1 MKINASQLQ
10 HDNAF
15 IKDATG
21 TPRVEEF
28 STDIKGRI
36 PSLCIKLHLRMRID
50 DTAHRMFWQYTRCL
64 SQFGGGNQQTS
75 SASIQPLTLGKRAH
89 VILSAMADIGPPVRL
104 LIILNDDNSVRLE
117 LRNGIPNSMEE
128 LIEEVNNSCGLED
141 ILEKLADKVYTY
153 KAYPTDAD
161 FSDVA
166 EALTSKHPCLKEPGS
181 FNESY
186 GWKQR
191 MKVKIANYRT
201 LLRTHGT
208 SAELAVNSSKT
219 KSQEESYPAK
229 NLKRAR
235 QAEANHFPSLPID
248 KLLQVIRSRGGV
260 VKQKTTG
267 ILQVLDETVDIT
279 IRREC
284 ILKSLMIYLGE
295 PVDHLIKEFQEAEA
309 GELEQATMAIFVIG
323 KEDQFHRPKDV
334 KVLIDG
340 TEVLIDG
347 TEVLNGL
354 PSVATAFAMLFALI
368 YALNLRYP
376 KELQSTFEVVQKVL
390 MELEGKKMSP
400 KVNRLRTQLFI
411 PE

>member
-1 MKINASQLQ
+1 
-10 HDNAF
+10 
-15 IKDATG
+15 
-21 TPRVEEF
+21 
-28 STDIKGRI
+28 
-36 PSLCIKLHLRMRID
+36 
-50 DTAHRMFWQYTRCL
+50 MFWQYTRCL

-128 LIEEVNNSCGLED
+128 LIEE
-141 ILEKLADKVYTY
+141 KLADKVYTY

-166 EALTSKHPCLKEPGS
+166 EALTSKHPCLKEPAS

-208 SAELAVNSSKT
+208 SAELAVNSLKT

-235 QAEANHFPSLPID
+235 RAEANHFPSLPID

-340 TEVLIDG
+340 TEVL
-347 TEVLNGL
+347 NGL
-354 PSVATAFAMLFALI
+354 PSVATAFAMLLGLI

>member
-1 MKINASQLQ
+1 
-10 HDNAF
+10 
-15 IKDATG
+15 
-21 TPRVEEF
+21 
-28 STDIKGRI
+28 
-36 PSLCIKLHLRMRID
+36 MRID

-104 LIILNDDNSVRLE
+104 LIILNDDNSIRLE

-128 LIEEVNNSCGLED
+128 LIEEVN
-141 ILEKLADKVYTY
+141 
-153 KAYPTDAD
+153 
-161 FSDVA
+161 A
-166 EALTSKHPCLKEPGS
+166 EFMRITNISIE
-181 FNESY
+181 
-186 GWKQR
+186 
-191 MKVKIANYRT
+191 
-201 LLRTHGT
+201 
-208 SAELAVNSSKT
+208 
-219 KSQEESYPAK
+219 
-229 NLKRAR
+229 
-235 QAEANHFPSLPID
+235 D

-340 TEVLIDG
+340 TEVL
-347 TEVLNGL
+347 NGL
-354 PSVATAFAMLFALI
+354 PSVATAFAMLFGLI

-376 KELQSTFEVVQKVL
+376 KELQPTFEVVQKVL
-390 MELEGKKMSP
+390 MELEGKK
-400 KVNRLRTQLFI
+400 NRLRTQLFI